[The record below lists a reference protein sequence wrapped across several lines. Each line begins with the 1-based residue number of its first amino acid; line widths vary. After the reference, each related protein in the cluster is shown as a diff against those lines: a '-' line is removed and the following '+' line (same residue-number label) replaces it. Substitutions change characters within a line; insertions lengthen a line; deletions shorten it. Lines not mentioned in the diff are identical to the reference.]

1 MNHMVKKLIGLVLLV
16 GLSLGVFVLPAQAAL
31 NTNRTLEVEGTPLSL
46 DKIYDLVVD
55 VVNFLLSIGLVI
67 GIAYIAYGAILWI
80 TSQGGKAVD
89 EAKGTIKAALIG
101 IAIILGFGIIVNTI
115 DTIIFTQEL

>member
-1 MNHMVKKLIGLVLLV
+1 M
-16 GLSLGVFVLPAQAAL
+16 LPAQAAF
-31 NTNRTLEVEGTPLSL
+31 NNNRTIEVEGTPLSL
-46 DKIYDLVVD
+46 DKVYDLVVD

-80 TSQGGKAVD
+80 TSQGGKSVD

-101 IAIILGFGIIVNTI
+101 IAIVLGFGIIVNTI
-115 DTIIFTQEL
+115 DRVIWEQEL

>member
-1 MNHMVKKLIGLVLLV
+1 MVKKLIGLVLLV